1 MLLVVFFF
9 KFIKS
14 IMLFSICKKNLVL
27 YFVLYEVDNCICLKF
42 EMKGFI
48 VNIQQEVNML
58 YDIVKCVCVF
68 VFSILYVNI
77 LFMKIVVDV
86 FYDVFGI

>member
-14 IMLFSICKKNLVL
+14 IMLFCICKKKIVL

-48 VNIQQEVNML
+48 VNI
-58 YDIVKCVCVF
+58 
-68 VFSILYVNI
+68 
-77 LFMKIVVDV
+77 
-86 FYDVFGI
+86 